1 MTLDTAKEKVNQ
13 QLSTM
18 EGELIGLME
27 GAINT
32 PSPPG
37 YEKEVCE
44 YLAGWMNERD
54 IDAHVQ
60 DIEPTRGNVVGRL
73 SGTGGG
79 KSVTFNAHMD
89 TTFVGTEED
98 DLPIVGKVENVGRP
112 QARLEDGL
120 IYGLGAFN
128 DKGPFVCACIAAH
141 AIKKSGVTLQGDV
154 LLAGVGGEIGR
165 GQIGNLKGPG
175 SRGKGIGSYYLLHF
189 GEWTD
194 YAIVCEGSNWSV
206 SWALAGAAYFRIT
219 SRGEATYAPFNEHG
233 AGPPSE
239 DPNAIVKTAHLV
251 LALEEWAKDYERRS
265 EMDTPC
271 GRMTPKVTIGA
282 IDGGQPIKPNWR
294 PALSNIYLDVRIPPN
309 RTPLDVKRE
318 VEQAVR
324 ATGLSDEVEMFLARR
339 GFIAEGVEP
348 IAAAVSAAHTDVF
361 GASPPPPHWN
371 DLSQWNDLNIFAEH
385 GIPVIKY
392 GPDWPDGPF
401 FPERMAVTDLLQ
413 AARVYANAA
422 LRLCGVNSS

>member
-239 DPNAIVKTAHLV
+239 DPNANRQDRASRAGTGRVGEGLRAPQRDGYPLRTHDPEGHHRRHRRWPAHQAE
-251 LALEEWAKDYERRS
+251 LASGAEQYLPRRAHS
-265 EMDTPC
+265 AQPHTV
-271 GRMTPKVTIGA
+271 GRQAGSRA
-282 IDGGQPIKPNWR
+282 SR
-294 PALSNIYLDVRIPPN
+294 PGN
-309 RTPLDVKRE
+309 
-318 VEQAVR
+318 
-324 ATGLSDEVEMFLARR
+324 
-339 GFIAEGVEP
+339 
-348 IAAAVSAAHTDVF
+348 
-361 GASPPPPHWN
+361 
-371 DLSQWNDLNIFAEH
+371 
-385 GIPVIKY
+385 GI
-392 GPDWPDGPF
+392 
-401 FPERMAVTDLLQ
+401 E
-413 AARVYANAA
+413 
-422 LRLCGVNSS
+422 